1 MSWRV
6 ARSNCVVMAGGGVE
20 GLVSHSMSVFHSS
33 SSSVLCAGASCAS
46 CVEGGWSW
54 ITGDA
59 GAGGCG
65 RVWDAGA
72 ELDADGAEPNRGGA
86 VDGPDSVEDV
96 RRPDF
101 WGGVGA
107 KLIMQP
113 RTAHRR
119 DS

>member
-1 MSWRV
+1 MT
-6 ARSNCVVMAGGGVE
+6 
-20 GLVSHSMSVFHSS
+20 GL
-33 SSSVLCAGASCAS
+33 AGAWGADAL
-46 CVEGGWSW
+46 V
-54 ITGDA
+54 TGDSGAVLEA
-59 GAGGCG
+59 GTCG

-113 RTAHRR
+113 RTARRR